1 MQAAANRQMSTET
14 LALKRARVACIAG
27 MLVVANLLSA
37 CITETTGG
45 FNVEKSDTQ
54 ALQNYIRLAT
64 GYLEQ
69 NDLANTKRHLAN
81 AENLDNNNSEVFA
94 IWGLVYA
101 QEGEVDLAEE
111 KFQRALRINSKNSQ
125 ARNNYSAFLFANSRF
140 EDAYEQLEQVVADA
154 EYQARPQAFE
164 NLGLA
169 ALQLERIDAAEN
181 AFSRA
186 LQLNS
191 NQLRSSLEMTSIN
204 LQKKDVLQA
213 RAFYRNYLNLLQ
225 LYKIGQTAHSLWVG
239 IQLEHTLGNLENVY
253 KYGDELEA
261 DFSSA
266 AETQLYLQLSATLS
280 DD

>member
-1 MQAAANRQMSTET
+1 MQAAAHRQRSTGT
-14 LALKRARVACIAG
+14 LKRARVACVAG

-111 KFQRALRINSKNSQ
+111 KFQRALRINSNNSQ
-125 ARNNYSAFLFANSRF
+125 ARNNYAAFLFANDRF

-169 ALQLERIDAAEN
+169 ALRLERIDAAEN
-181 AFSRA
+181 AFTRA

-266 AETQLYLQLSATLS
+266 TETQLYLQLSATLS
-280 DD
+280 DE

>member
-1 MQAAANRQMSTET
+1 MQAAAHRQRSTGT
-14 LALKRARVACIAG
+14 LKRARVACIAG

-111 KFQRALRINSKNSQ
+111 KFQRALRINSNNSQ
-125 ARNNYSAFLFANSRF
+125 ARNNYAAFLFANSRF

-169 ALQLERIDAAEN
+169 ALRLERIDAAEN

-186 LQLNS
+186 LQLNF

-266 AETQLYLQLSATLS
+266 TETQLYLQLSATLS
-280 DD
+280 DE